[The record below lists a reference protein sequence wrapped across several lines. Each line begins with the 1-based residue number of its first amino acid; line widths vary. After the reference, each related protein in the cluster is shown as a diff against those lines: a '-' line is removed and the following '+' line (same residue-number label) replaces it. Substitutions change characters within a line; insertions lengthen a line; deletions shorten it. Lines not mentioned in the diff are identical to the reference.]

1 VILAAII
8 AATFAGG
15 VVSVALAAS
24 VSLPWLPRIA
34 DRALAFAAG
43 ALLAVA
49 FTGAVPEALELGLEP
64 DALGI
69 TLLLGL
75 FGFFLLEQLFLRL
88 HASSDGAAGRR
99 HARVALVAA
108 GDGLHNFVD
117 GVLIAAA
124 FLTDPVLGW
133 TAALGV
139 LAHELPQELADF
151 IVLLDAGLSRGRALL
166 VNAASGAATVVGG
179 VAGYLLLEPLEAAVP
194 VVIAVAAASFIYLA
208 LAGLVPAMQAKGE
221 RAPIRVLLV
230 AAGGFAVWAIG
241 HAAH

>member
-1 VILAAII
+1 VTLAAII

-15 VVSVALAAS
+15 VVSVLLAAT

-34 DRALAFAAG
+34 DQALAFAAG

-49 FTGAVPEALELGLEP
+49 FTGAVPRALELGLDP
-64 DALGI
+64 DALGL

-88 HASSDGAAGRR
+88 HGAGSAGRGP
-99 HARVALVAA
+99 ARIALVAA

-133 TAALGV
+133 TAAVGV

-151 IVLLDAGLSRGRALL
+151 IVLLDAGLSRGHALL

-179 VAGYLLLEPLEAAVP
+179 VAGYFLLAPLEAAVP
-194 VVIAVAAASFIYLA
+194 YVIAVAAASFIYLA
-208 LAGLVPAMQAKGE
+208 LAGLVPALQAAGE
-221 RAPIRVLLV
+221 RAGLRAVLV
-230 AAGGFAVWAIG
+230 AGGGLVVWAIR
-241 HAAH
+241 HAGY